1 MSIEIA
7 VPAQMA
13 ARRAAISLRRLRGYE
28 EAGIA
33 VPSERSDAG
42 TPLYTAQDVERVVRA
57 RELEDAI
64 AFTTEQLQRLLADLV
79 ASRRAAVQAADDR
92 LEKRTILA
100 EALAELDDLRTIVGG
115 RLERIT
121 DLDARLAAWEDEVR
135 DLPAGR

>member
-1 MSIEIA
+1 VSIEIA